1 VNRVLASGAAV
12 FALLMLGCSGE
23 RTDETR
29 TPTSAK
35 STAPSARLT
44 GRECVR
50 ESAGPWTSKCSAR
63 WVRRIVTHSGYRVT
77 GSTGSAWVAAGRGR
91 EFFIW
96 ATEASG
102 AVEPLAKRE
111 GYRLVGRFAEVPVY
125 DDGVR
130 KFWPARG
137 FLFWVAAGPRGDS
150 VAPTADELAPIILA
164 TRTVAPPEQAS
175 VTR

>member
-1 VNRVLASGAAV
+1 VNCVLAPVAAV
-12 FALLMLGCSGE
+12 FALLLAGCSGE
-23 RTDETR
+23 RTDDTR

-35 STAPSARLT
+35 STTPSARP

-50 ESAGPWTSKCSAR
+50 ESAGPWTSECSAR
-63 WVRRIVTHSGYRVT
+63 WVRRIVTQSGYRVT

-111 GYRLVGRFAEVPVY
+111 GYRLVGRFAEAPVY

-130 KFWPARG
+130 KFWPAGG

-150 VAPTADELAPIILA
+150 IAPTARELAPIILA
-164 TRTVAPPEQAS
+164 SRTVAPPGQAS
-175 VTR
+175 VPR